1 MYRCYDVDMRVLL
14 VKLKPRLG
22 PIVALHRF
30 QFLEPI
36 ELGYLA
42 ASVPRGHDVRVLD
55 LRRACFPLAT
65 FRSTLRSDRPD
76 IVGITGYT
84 HEASIVKSL
93 RIWTRRRACRCAA
106 SASCTRSKYERR
118 ERRIRAARTGARSI
132 PPTCC
137 GSFARSTRMSEPSRT
152 STATTR
158 ASFGMPD
165 YALPCASSHCRIP
178 RMLPVARAMHV
189 SAAP

>member
-1 MYRCYDVDMRVLL
+1 MRVLL
-14 VKLKPRLG
+14 VKPKPRLG

-55 LRRACFPLAT
+55 LRRARVPLAT

-93 RIWTRRRACRCAA
+93 A
-106 SASCTRSKYERR
+106 R
-118 ERRIRAARTGARSI
+118 EAHGSLPAARVIVG
-132 PPTCC
+132 
-137 GSFARSTRMSEPSRT
+137 GHH
-152 STATTR
+152 ATVAPR
-158 ASFGMPD
+158 D
-165 YALPCASSHCRIP
+165 YD
-178 RMLPVARAMHV
+178 
-189 SAAP
+189 